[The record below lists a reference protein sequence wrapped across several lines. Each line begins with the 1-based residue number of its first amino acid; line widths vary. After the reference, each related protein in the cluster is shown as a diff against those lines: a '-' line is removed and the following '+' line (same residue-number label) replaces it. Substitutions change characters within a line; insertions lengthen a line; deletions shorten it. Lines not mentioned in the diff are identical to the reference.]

1 MNQMYIARHPAA
13 AWRRLEDEVIVLS
26 GRDSS
31 LFTLNEVAAEIWE
44 AADGRTP
51 LGEIVS
57 GRICAN
63 FEVEFDQALRDA
75 GELVQGL
82 ASHGLLLISESP
94 IEAERAT

>member
-1 MNQMYIARHPAA
+1 MNHMYIARHPAA

-51 LGEIVS
+51 LSEIVRE
-57 GRICAN
+57 RICAN

-75 GELVQGL
+75 EELVQGL
-82 ASHGLLLISESP
+82 ASHGLLLISANP
-94 IEAERAT
+94 IEAEQAT